1 MGLTLCVGNDTP
13 ASPFHAGLSLPCW
26 HQHSRTGD
34 RDLLGVLP
42 KCSSQSTALRVP
54 TGTLEKNI
62 WQQREERGVGGRTG
76 WLSWA
81 QGSFLVPISSPEMDP
96 LAPSRDSCPCSAASA
111 HLAAP
116 SLLYPAL
123 GTILSLVVD
132 FIQTGLHFPF
142 FFFFPINSSVFRHA
156 SKIPQGF
163 YTLGMYSLYP
173 TAFPV
178 QKLSTI
184 AKRHGATDR

>member
-1 MGLTLCVGNDTP
+1 MGNDTP

-142 FFFFPINSSVFRHA
+142 FFFSYKLISIQTCIKNPPGVLHARYVQSV
-156 SKIPQGF
+156 S
-163 YTLGMYSLYP
+163 YS
-173 TAFPV
+173 F
-178 QKLSTI
+178 SC
-184 AKRHGATDR
+184 AKAKYHR